1 MIDAHKCLQH
11 FVNARDRGYGVIS
24 HVPSC
29 KANRELPNKAC
40 VESIADQ
47 FSLSPEDRAQLLP
60 SGKQTI
66 IANRVHWAATYMVKA
81 GLLDR
86 PKRGTITATDRG
98 RVILSKNLQKIDNK
112 FLEQFQE
119 FQDFQSGA
127 KDKEKQTL
135 NQLVKSNIS
144 ETVATPEEQIEIAS
158 QEMNSA
164 LRDEL
169 LARIIAADPTF
180 FGPMPEMWGGTQPIL
195 WARHAYPAKQPAG

>member
-1 MIDAHKCLQH
+1 MPIPDYQTLMLPILKL
-11 FVNARDRGYGVIS
+11 V
-24 HVPSC
+24 
-29 KANRELPNKAC
+29 ANRELPNKTC
-40 VESIADQ
+40 VENIADQ

-98 RVILSKNLQKIDNK
+98 RAILSQNLQKIDNK

-127 KDKEKQTL
+127 KDKKKQTL
-135 NQLVKSNIS
+135 NQLVKDTFHFPFPLCSHL
-144 ETVATPEEQIEIAS
+144 Q
-158 QEMNSA
+158 
-164 LRDEL
+164 DGCF
-169 LARIIAADPTF
+169 LAKAWNFSDVVRV
-180 FGPMPEMWGGTQPIL
+180 
-195 WARHAYPAKQPAG
+195 